1 MAAQDIA
8 PELGPVLIIGAGL
21 AGWTAARELRKLSAD
36 LPITLVTFDSGDFY
50 AKPALSNALAQ
61 NKAPAQLV
69 NTPAAQMAAQ
79 LNVKLIAQTRVSSI
93 DRAAKHVITATGPL
107 PYAQLILATG
117 AQPIRIPMQGAAF
130 DQVMSVN
137 SLEDYAVFRAKLASS
152 PQENCVER
160 YENKSDSNPE
170 PALKRSVLIMGAGL
184 IGCEF
189 ANDLAAQGYGVT
201 VVDPSPRPLAAL
213 LPEEA
218 SLALQ
223 AALQA
228 LGVVWKLGTSVQ
240 RLEHGVGSKS
250 GALAA
255 QLADGSWLQADLVLS
270 AIGLRPD
277 LSLAQAAGLATDR
290 GIKVSDHLQ
299 TNDDAI
305 YALGDGAQYALESLG
320 SVSRPLPYVLP
331 IMQSA
336 KVLAANVWAAR
347 QGGAPLALK
356 FPVMPVAIKTP
367 ALPLTIAPPAPGES
381 GQWQAVADHEWQWQN
396 AAGELKGFALAAQ
409 ATAQRGKWTKA
420 LETA

>member
-8 PELGPVLIIGAGL
+8 PELGSVVIIGAGL

-36 LPITLVTFDSGDFY
+36 LPITLVTADSGDFY

-79 LNVKLIAQTRVSSI
+79 LNVHLIAQTRVSHI
-93 DRAAKHVITATGPL
+93 DRTAKRVITATGPL

-137 SLEDYAVFRAKLASS
+137 SLDDYRLFRAKLASS
-152 PQENCVER
+152 PQKYCAER
-160 YENKSDSNPE
+160 YENRSDSSSE
-170 PALKRSVLIMGAGL
+170 PARQRSVLIMGAGL

-218 SLALQ
+218 SLALH

-240 RLEHGVGSKS
+240 RLEYGVGSES
-250 GALAA
+250 GDALAA
-255 QLADGSWLQADLVLS
+255 QLADGSWLEADLVLS

-299 TNDDAI
+299 TSDDAI
-305 YALGDGAQYALESLG
+305 YALGDGAQYGQGSLG

-347 QGGAPLALK
+347 QGGAQSALK

-381 GQWQAVADHEWQWQN
+381 GQWQVVADHEWQWQN
-396 AAGELKGFALAAQ
+396 AQGELKGFALAAQ

-420 LETA
+420 L